1 MSQAVENTIT
11 SVKLI
16 KIQHTYNN
24 TEKPI
29 YYYNIKVEGIN
40 EPLTVETT
48 AIIDDSIIGNKLQYN
63 LSKNNE
69 VSNFNLI

>member
-1 MSQAVENTIT
+1 MSEAVENTIT

-16 KIQHTYNN
+16 KIQHTYNK

-29 YYYNIKVEGIN
+29 YYYNIEVEGIN

-48 AIIDDSIIGNKLQYN
+48 AFIDDSIIGNKLQYN